1 MTMHEGL
8 AIYLSALFLITT
20 SSCVTVTSAPAAKDT
35 QQTSF
40 VSQGNQ
46 FAKDGLLRESV
57 DAYKKAIAK
66 DPKSLTAHR
75 NLGIVLV
82 KAGDP
87 QGAITNLEISLS
99 EFDSNFETNFYLG
112 EAYRADDKY
121 AEAIFRYKK
130 ALKIQQND
138 VRAMKS
144 LAWCYFKIRFY
155 SEALSVAQQVQKI
168 APDDEQAPMILGRTQ
183 LKLKRDSEALATLKR
198 GAEKTGKQSLPY
210 YQSVIAEVLAAQGK
224 SKEALETWRKALK
237 AQPMLAGALL
247 GTGKLLLESGQTK
260 EAADYLERAV
270 RIKPKMYDGHY
281 WLARSL
287 EESSPDRALR
297 YFNYFRKNAANDPEF
312 VELVQDARKR
322 TADLATRVKME
333 DN

>member
-1 MTMHEGL
+1 MRYHS
-8 AIYLSALFLITT
+8 ARYFSALFLII
-20 SSCVTVTSAPAAKDT
+20 TSACTTPATAPQMKDN
-35 QQTSF
+35 QQPSF

-46 FAKDGLLRESV
+46 FAKDGLLREAV
-57 DAYKKAIAK
+57 DSYKKAINK
-66 DPKSLTAHR
+66 DPKNLTAHR

-87 QGAITNLEISLS
+87 QGAITNLEISLA
-99 EFDSNFETNFYLG
+99 EFDNNFETNFYLG
-112 EAYRADDKY
+112 EAYRADEKF

-138 VRAMKS
+138 TKALKS

-155 SEALSVAQQVQKI
+155 SEALNVAQQVQKI
-168 APDDEQAPMILGRTQ
+168 TPDDEQAPMILARIQ
-183 LKLKRDSEALATLKR
+183 LKLKKENEALATLKK
-198 GAEKTGKQSLPY
+198 GAEKAGRQSQPF

-224 SKEALETWRKALK
+224 SKEALEMWRTALK
-237 AQPMLAGALL
+237 TQPMLAGALL
-247 GTGKLLLESGQTK
+247 GTGKLLMETGQTK
-260 EAADYLERAV
+260 EAIDYLERAV

-297 YFNYFRKNAANDPEF
+297 YFNYFRKNASNDPEF
-312 VELVQDARKR
+312 VELIQDARKR
-322 TADLATRVKME
+322 TAELTTRIKME
-333 DN
+333 NN

>member
-1 MTMHEGL
+1 MHKSSPL
-8 AIYLSALFLITT
+8 YLFALFLAIT
-20 SSCVTVTSAPAAKDT
+20 SACVTIAPAPAVKDS

-46 FAKDGLLRESV
+46 YAKDGLLREAV

-66 DPKSLTAHR
+66 DPKNLTAHR

-87 QGAITNLEISLS
+87 QGAITNLEVSLS

-138 VRAMKS
+138 TRAMKS

-155 SEALSVAQQVQKI
+155 SEALNVAQQVQKI
-168 APDDEQAPMILGRTQ
+168 APDDEQAPMILARTQ
-183 LKLKRDSEALATLKR
+183 LKLKRESEALATL
-198 GAEKTGKQSLPY
+198 
-210 YQSVIAEVLAAQGK
+210 
-224 SKEALETWRKALK
+224 
-237 AQPMLAGALL
+237 
-247 GTGKLLLESGQTK
+247 
-260 EAADYLERAV
+260 
-270 RIKPKMYDGHY
+270 
-281 WLARSL
+281 
-287 EESSPDRALR
+287 
-297 YFNYFRKNAANDPEF
+297 
-312 VELVQDARKR
+312 
-322 TADLATRVKME
+322 
-333 DN
+333 